1 MSSAASSSSSAI
13 RRLPLRQALETL
25 RSGEGSRVLPPTVR
39 GVTFRFVAKDSE
51 PGPRDFLR
59 TIAPRLAYSN
69 PSLPIRVDRIR
80 DPRTKSKDPKSPDA
94 GAQAWDDGVPS
105 GEMVVE
111 LDGQE
116 PRTISLSKLSA
127 SAILQE
133 LYTATGLA
141 SEEGSK
147 PTPIGAELAE
157 AARTVPPET
166 SG

>member
-1 MSSAASSSSSAI
+1 MLPSTPRLFLLASTRSFLLVPFLAPL
-13 RRLPLRQALETL
+13 LPCF
-25 RSGEGSRVLPPTVR
+25 LPPWR
-39 GVTFRFVAKDSE
+39 PPDL
-51 PGPRDFLR
+51 GP
-59 TIAPRLAYSN
+59 A
-69 PSLPIRVDRIR
+69 
-80 DPRTKSKDPKSPDA
+80 DPA
-94 GAQAWDDGVPS
+94 
-105 GEMVVE
+105 
-111 LDGQE
+111 DGQE